1 MTEGKMSSYRETMPA
16 LQRRSAAQWINI
28 LFKALLLVVLVCVF
42 VPFDP
47 SMPGFGLDPSWVFGM
62 NWAVSQGL
70 RIGTDVIFTF
80 GPYASIYTRSYHPAT
95 DTMMLTGSLF
105 LAITCWMAIIYL
117 TSQRTSIILAL
128 TLTVMLT
135 AHSRDVLLLMIPLLA
150 GLIVYR
156 ISHQAANTSVLA
168 KHQYALLF
176 IIFAAVGFIPLIK
189 GSLLLLSISMT
200 LGCALILWIKN
211 QRTLSFFAFVVPA
224 VSLMACWNASGQSVG
239 DLGNFLI
246 NIAPIISGYTEAMAY
261 PGEVSEIGLY
271 IACAVLILASTFE
284 RHKKPALHIT
294 DFYLPAVYFLFLF
307 ISFKAAF
314 VRHDAHALAG
324 GLALL
329 LASVTLQL
337 VRHNLLA
344 PVALALSLLTSGVMF
359 NRYVGLTWSEAV
371 KVYDWAI
378 LGAER
383 GLTKRLTW
391 QHWPKSEYDTLLA
404 GYKRVSPFSV
414 LPGRSDIYSYNQ
426 TLLIAS
432 GNTWAPRPVIQSYSV
447 YTPGLMEINRHYL
460 MGANAPDNIFFKV
473 EPIDGRLP
481 SMEDGA
487 SWPALLAHYRP
498 IELIGDYLRLKKI
511 SAAEEPIKADAPAVQ
526 EYQMGEEVT
535 LPALDRVVV
544 ARINITPTM
553 SGRLANILFTPTEL
567 KMTVNLRN
575 GEVRTFRIVSGML
588 KTGVVIS
595 PLVENAKEFAYLFA
609 GTEFL
614 AAKQVK
620 SFSISQ
626 QERIDSSWQPRYT
639 VAFSDVNLRSE
650 GSTSWSYNLDNLDAA
665 AEKLPVVTL
674 ASCNGAIDEVQGAAP
689 VSSLTPGRLLSA
701 RGWLAASAEKG
712 TLPENA
718 YIVLTDEHGDRT
730 FIKGLPELRPD
741 VAAAFNQPDLVRAG
755 YTISFDTQGRRGLY
769 RMQLAMKNAGHI
781 EVCPEYSITLNLVA
795 QVKR

>member
-1 MTEGKMSSYRETMPA
+1 MSSYRETMPA
-16 LQRRSAAQWINI
+16 LQRRSTAQWINI
-28 LFKALLLVVLVCVF
+28 LFKALLLVVLACVF

-95 DTMMLTGSLF
+95 DTMMLTGSLY
-105 LAITCWMAIIYL
+105 LAIACWMGIIYL
-117 TSQRTSIILAL
+117 TRQRTSIILAL

-156 ISHQAANTSVLA
+156 ISHQAANTSGLA

-189 GSLLLLSISMT
+189 GSLLLLSVSMT

-211 QRTLSFFAFVVPA
+211 QKALSILALVVPA
-224 VSLMACWNASGQSVG
+224 VSLVVCWKASGQLVG

-246 NIAPIISGYTEAMAY
+246 NIVPIISGYTEAMAY

-271 IACAVLILASTFE
+271 IACAVLIVASAFE
-284 RHKKPALHIT
+284 RHRKPSLQIA

-307 ISFKAAF
+307 ICFKAAF

-329 LASVTLQL
+329 LASITLLL
-337 VRHNLLA
+337 VRRNIMVL
-344 PVALALSLLTSGVMF
+344 VALALSLLTSGVIF

-371 KVYDWAI
+371 RVYDWSI

-383 GLTKRLTW
+383 GLKKRLTW
-391 QHWPKSEYDTLLA
+391 PNWPQSQYDTLLA
-404 GYKRVSPFSV
+404 GYKRISPFPLV
-414 LPGRSDIYSYNQ
+414 PGRSDIYSYNQ

-432 GNTWAPRPVIQSYSV
+432 GNTWASRPVIQSYSV

-460 MGANAPDNIFFKV
+460 MGADAPDNIFFKV

-481 SMEDGA
+481 PMEDGA
-487 SWPALLAHYRP
+487 SWPALLTNYSP
-498 IELIGDYLRLKKI
+498 IEWNGDYLRLKKI
-511 SAAEEPIKADAPAVQ
+511 PAAEEPIETDASAV
-526 EYQMGEEVT
+526 EEHEIGEEVT
-535 LPALDRVVV
+535 LPVSDKVVV
-544 ARINITPTM
+544 ARINIKPTM
-553 SGRLANILFTPTEL
+553 TGRLANMLFKPTEL
-567 KMTVNLRN
+567 KLTANLRN
-575 GEVRTFRIVSGML
+575 GEVKTFRIVSGML

-609 GTEFL
+609 GTYFL
-614 AAKQVK
+614 ASKQVK

-626 QERIDSSWQPRYT
+626 QERADSSWQPRYT

-650 GSTSWSYNLDNLDAA
+650 SANSLSYNLDNQDAD
-665 AEKLPVVTL
+665 AEKLSVINLT
-674 ASCNGAIDEVQGAAP
+674 SCNGSIDEVQGAAP
-689 VSSLTPGRLLSA
+689 VSPLTPGRLLSA

-712 TLPENA
+712 TLPEKA
-718 YIVLTDEHGDRT
+718 YILLTDEHGDRT
-730 FIKGLPELRPD
+730 FIKGKIELRPD
-741 VAAAFNQPDLVRAG
+741 VAAAFNQPELARAG
-755 YTISFDTQGRRGLY
+755 YTISFDTHGRQGLF